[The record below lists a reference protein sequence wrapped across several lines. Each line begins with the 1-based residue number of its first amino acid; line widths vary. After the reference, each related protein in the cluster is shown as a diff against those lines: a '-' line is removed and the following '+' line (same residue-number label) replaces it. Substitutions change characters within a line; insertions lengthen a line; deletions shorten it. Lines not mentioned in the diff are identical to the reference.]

1 MHLKKCAFQKKICE
15 LQEPGCIGM
24 KLGRIQNSGGSGLQ
38 PDHSYTPSTCTKEEA
53 FHIYLQEK
61 ITSG

>member
-1 MHLKKCAFQKKICE
+1 
-15 LQEPGCIGM
+15 M

-53 FHIYLQEK
+53 FHVYLQEK